1 MSHVEEGTNYTKSED
16 VEIQNC
22 NITQAHVAKLTIN
35 GSTKAVDYEQ
45 DHYYIFPEYTVLKE
59 EAYSVEYEMA
69 EGSPGKVFNAA
80 KISPSKT
87 GIIPVEI
94 IKAKESDIGT
104 HKLGLDTKY
113 T

>member
-16 VEIQNC
+16 VEITNC

-35 GSTKAVDYEQ
+35 GKSKAVDYVE
-45 DHYYIFPEYTVLKE
+45 DGNYIFPEYTVLKE
-59 EAYSVEYEMA
+59 EAYDVEYVMA
-69 EGSPGKVFNAA
+69 EGSPAKVFNSA

-87 GIIPVEI
+87 GITPVEI
-94 IKAKESDIGT
+94 KNAKESDIGT